1 MRVTISSAMEG
12 HHGPTRV
19 VGSGALSRTESI
31 DRGVDHSSTNWVGTR
46 EVDSTSSFD
55 AVTYFT
61 IVGM

>member
-1 MRVTISSAMEG
+1 MVT
-12 HHGPTRV
+12 HPKFVFWVPTQNDLHR
-19 VGSGALSRTESI
+19 
-31 DRGVDHSSTNWVGTR
+31 DHVAIYSSTNWVGTL